1 MSSLTKR
8 AVLHQTIHIGCK
20 CHGSRAKPKAKTAK
34 TEKKFVPRRPY
45 NVKMRAKGKAKN
57 VGKVVSRGYDP
68 MAWLNPLPEMK
79 KIESKAERTLQ
90 MMPERKGNF
99 RGGKMF

>member
-1 MSSLTKR
+1 
-8 AVLHQTIHIGCK
+8 
-20 CHGSRAKPKAKTAK
+20 
-34 TEKKFVPRRPY
+34 
-45 NVKMRAKGKAKN
+45 MRAKGKAKN

-90 MMPERKGNF
+90 MVPERKGNF